1 MKMEK
6 EPLPAEKKTTF
17 VMGTSSIIIAVLTYL
32 GGGLDAFRDNHE
44 IRWFLVIASAVLFYK
59 MVTLCFREN
68 ESEEIANHYQA
79 FNKICVVI
87 SAVLI
92 LISLAGIM
100 GAGAGSNGAL
110 AEGTETVSGTGQP
123 ETPAPTPAPS
133 IDPAGKIA
141 AGEDFTL
148 LLQSDGKVAC
158 IGDAKGIDTS
168 GWSDIVQ
175 IAAYN
180 DHAIGLCESGH
191 VVTTGGAPGEY
202 DAGDW
207 WGIKQVAACAGG
219 VIGVTPRGAVWF
231 AGTEGNTLMACTYWE
246 NIDRILGGEKHI
258 VALAKNGEVLALGE
272 NRYGALN
279 TEDFSGVIAG
289 AAANDSTFVVFSDGT
304 AAQAGRDWSGE
315 DKVSGWSQLVAI
327 AGGLLHTAGLRDDGT
342 VVCSGDDEDG
352 QCDVK
357 EWKDVVAICAGQ
369 YHTVGLCADGS
380 LVATGCDASG
390 QCDVSGVNYWVEN

>member
-1 MKMEK
+1 LKEENGMERNVK
-6 EPLPAEKKTTF
+6 DGET
-17 VMGTSSIIIAVLTYL
+17 
-32 GGGLDAFRDNHE
+32 
-44 IRWFLVIASAVLFYK
+44 IASAKISICSFVLSLFS
-59 MVTLCFREN
+59 TLGAGGNYIPVPTETKWILTLVSIGLLAGSLILKREIREGEASIRVLDILGN
-68 ESEEIANHYQA
+68 
-79 FNKICVVI
+79 ICI
-87 SAVLI
+87 GATVLI
-92 LISLAGIM
+92 LFSAFCNNIFPESCAKPDLATQQQTPT
-100 GAGAGSNGAL
+100 ATTVPEL
-110 AEGTETVSGTGQP
+110 TREDAE
-123 ETPAPTPAPS
+123 
-133 IDPAGKIA
+133 GKIA

-231 AGTEGNTLMACTYWE
+231 AGTEGNALMACTYWE

-327 AGGLLHTAGLRDDGT
+327 AGGMLHTVGLRDDGT
-342 VVCSGDDEDG
+342 VVCSGNDEDG

-369 YHTVGLCADGS
+369 RHTVGLCADGS
-380 LVATGCDASG
+380 LVATGLDASG
-390 QCDVSGVNYWVEN
+390 QRDVSGVNYWVEN